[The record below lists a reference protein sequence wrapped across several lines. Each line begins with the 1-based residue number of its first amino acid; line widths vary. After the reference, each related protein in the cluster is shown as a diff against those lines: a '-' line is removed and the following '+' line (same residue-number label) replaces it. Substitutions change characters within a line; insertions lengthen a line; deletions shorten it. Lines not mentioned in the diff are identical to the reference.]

1 MANIL
6 VIDDDPIYADM
17 LTERLR
23 REGHVVTLQVGPFGG
38 TVAASQQ
45 DLDLIILDVFMPGLN
60 GPDLLALMRKRQ
72 GTLRPKVIFTSSM
85 DVEPLRELAMTHQAD
100 GYIPKSAGR
109 TEVLESVATVL
120 AK

>member
-23 REGHVVTLQVGPFGG
+23 REGHAVRLQVGPFGG

-60 GPDLLALMRKRQ
+60 GPDLLALMRKQQ
-72 GTLRPKVIFTSSM
+72 GSLRPKVILTSSM
-85 DVEPLRELAMTHQAD
+85 DVEPLRELAVSHQAD

-109 TEVLESVATVL
+109 TEVLEAVAAVL